1 MNLTWLLI
9 RSAGIGAYLMLFLSV
24 AWGLLA
30 TTSLVTSH
38 VSKRSSTLFHGFV
51 SAAGLA
57 LLGLHLAALLVDRFM
72 HFEPLDLLVP
82 FHAAYRPFA
91 VALGIASMYAMVA
104 VLASSWA
111 RKQLGPK
118 RWRALHL
125 LAVPAFAAALLHGV
139 LAGSDS
145 ARPGITWLYWLTGAT
160 VLFLVIVRGL
170 TARTP
175 GARPQPQR
183 SASRNARNLRSV
195 SSTSSDGSESATIPA
210 PANSVARSPRSS
222 AHRSAIAHSPSPS
235 ASTQPTGPA

>member
-1 MNLTWLLI
+1 MNLNWVLI
-9 RSAGIGAYLMLFLSV
+9 RAAGLGAYLMLFLSV

-30 TTSLVTSH
+30 TTSLVTSRI
-38 VSKRSSTLFHGFV
+38 SKRSSTLFHGFV
-51 SAAGLA
+51 AAAGLY
-57 LLGLHLAALLVDRFM
+57 LLGFHLAALLVDRFM
-72 HFEPLDLLVP
+72 RFELLDLLVP
-82 FHAAYRPFA
+82 FRSTYRPFA
-91 VALGIASMYAMVA
+91 VALGIASMYATVV

-111 RKQLGPK
+111 RKPLGTK

-145 ARPGITWLYWLTGAT
+145 ARPGITWMYWLTGAT

-170 TARTP
+170 TARAP

-195 SSTSSDGSESATIPA
+195 SSTSSEGYESATIPA

-235 ASTQPTGPA
+235 ASIQPTGPA